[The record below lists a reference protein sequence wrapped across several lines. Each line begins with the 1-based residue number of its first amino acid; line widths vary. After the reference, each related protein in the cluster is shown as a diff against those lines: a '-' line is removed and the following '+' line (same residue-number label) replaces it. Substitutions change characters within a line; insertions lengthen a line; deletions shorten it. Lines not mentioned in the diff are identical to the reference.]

1 METLITIN
9 TKERKYIMHDY
20 NIEQFLSEEG
30 YISLGNEMYK
40 CPEGDIHHIDHI
52 LDLFNEIMADLQNC

>member
-9 TKERKYIMHDY
+9 TKERKNIMDDY

-40 CPEGDIHHIDHI
+40 CPEGNIHHIDHMF
-52 LDLFNEIMADLQNC
+52 DLFNEIMADLQNY